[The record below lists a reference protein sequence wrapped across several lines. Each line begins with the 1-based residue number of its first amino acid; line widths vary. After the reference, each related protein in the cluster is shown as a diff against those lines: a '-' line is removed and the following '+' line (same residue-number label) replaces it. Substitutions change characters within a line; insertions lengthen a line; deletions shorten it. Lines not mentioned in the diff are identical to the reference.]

1 MVSCFQKGVI
11 SVIKGTGSQSGTE
24 LISRLDRIPIWPFG
38 NMVLWVIGMGFLV
51 SFYDITNVA
60 FALPNI
66 AKHFHLSAAA
76 SAIPV
81 TASLLGYILGSY
93 LNSTLADMKGRRN
106 AIISATI
113 LFTIGSLATTF
124 AFNLDWLVLW
134 RFITG
139 MGIGAEIAAIA
150 TYMGELAPAP
160 VRGRYTGL
168 ANIWSFTGLA
178 VVPFIALALIT
189 HFSWGWRGMFFVG
202 ALGGLTLIWAV
213 RIPESP
219 RWLLAHGRLEEA
231 EAVVR
236 DGEERAR
243 RKLGGKLPEPALLA
257 DESHDS
263 SFPTS
268 AMFRA
273 PYLGRWILLLFIW
286 VFMYLSD
293 YAWLGMAPTLLVDK
307 GYSLANSIVFLLVTG
322 IGYPIGAILSAW
334 FGDRFERKYSILV
347 GILVYALSLA
357 AFGLFPSAATIFIAG
372 FILSVALV
380 FFFPL
385 LYALTAESF
394 PTHARA
400 TGVSFTDGIG
410 HVGGALAPI
419 FTLAIYAAFG
429 HTGFLMAFMYMAVT
443 AIICAILLPFG
454 VAATRKSLEVVHKES
469 AEPVGAVSR

>member
-1 MVSCFQKGVI
+1 MKKGA
-11 SVIKGTGSQSGTE
+11 GSGSGAE

-38 NMVLWVIGMGFLV
+38 STVLWVIGMGFLV
-51 SFYDITNVA
+51 AFYDITNVS
-60 FALPNI
+60 FALPKI
-66 AKHFHLSAAA
+66 AGYFHLSSAA

-93 LNSTLADMKGRRN
+93 LNSTLADLKGRRT

-113 LFTIGSLATTF
+113 LFTVGSLATTF
-124 AFNLDWLVLW
+124 SFSYGWLIVW
-134 RFITG
+134 RFVTG
-139 MGIGAEIAAIA
+139 MGIGAEIAAIS
-150 TYMGELAPAP
+150 TYIGEMAPAP
-160 VRGRYTGL
+160 VRGRYTGM

-178 VVPFIALALIT
+178 VVPFVALGLLT

-202 ALGGLTLIWAV
+202 ALAGLTLIWAF

-219 RWLLAHGRLEEA
+219 RWLIAHDRLAEA
-231 EAVVR
+231 EAVIQN
-236 DGEERAR
+236 GEARAEK
-243 RKLGGKLPEPALLA
+243 KLGKSLPAPVLLA
-257 DESHDS
+257 DETHEQK
-263 SFPTS
+263 FPTS
-268 AMFRA
+268 ALFRP
-273 PYLGRWILLLFIW
+273 PYLGRWLLLFFVW

-307 GYSLANSIVFLLVTG
+307 GYSLASSTLFLLVTG

-347 GILVYALSLA
+347 GIVVYALSLA
-357 AFGLFPSAATIFIAG
+357 AFGLFPSGATIVIAG

-394 PTHARA
+394 PTQARA
-400 TGVSFTDGIG
+400 TGVSLTDGIG

-429 HTGFLMAFMYMAVT
+429 HTGFLMAFMYMALT

-454 VAATRKSLEVVHKES
+454 VAATRKSLEVVHH
-469 AEPVGAVSR
+469 EPADSVGVVSQ

>member
-1 MVSCFQKGVI
+1 MI
-11 SVIKGTGSQSGTE
+11 NGTGSQSGAE
-24 LISRLDRIPIWPFG
+24 IISRLDRIPIWPFG
-38 NMVLWVIGMGFLV
+38 NMVLWVVGMGFLV
-51 SFYDITNVA
+51 SFYDITHVA

-66 AKHFHLSAAA
+66 TKHFHPSAAA

-81 TASLLGYILGSY
+81 TASLLGYVLGSY
-93 LNSTLADMKGRRN
+93 LNSTLADMKGCRN

-124 AFNLDWLVLW
+124 AFNLGWLVIW

-150 TYMGELAPAP
+150 TYISELAPAP
-160 VRGRYTGL
+160 VRGQYTGL
-168 ANIWSFTGLA
+168 ANIWSFLGLA
-178 VVPFIALALIT
+178 VVPLVALALVN
-189 HFSWGWRGMFFVG
+189 HLPWGWRGRFFVG
-202 ALGGLTLIWAV
+202 ALGGLTLIWAI

-219 RWLLAHGRLEEA
+219 RWLPAHGRLEEA

-236 DGEERAR
+236 DGEERAQR
-243 RKLGGKLPEPALLA
+243 NLGEKLPAPALLT
-257 DESHDS
+257 DEAHEF
-263 SFPTS
+263 SFPTR
-268 AMFRA
+268 ALFRP
-273 PYLGRWILLLFIW
+273 PYLGRWIFLLFIW
-286 VFMYLSD
+286 VLMYLSD
-293 YAWLGMAPTLLVDK
+293 YARLGMAPTLLVDK

-322 IGYPIGAILSAW
+322 IGYLIGAILSAW
-334 FGDRFERKYSILV
+334 FGDRLERKYSILV
-347 GILVYALSLA
+347 GILVYALNLA
-357 AFGLFPSAATIFIAG
+357 AFGLFPSAATIVIAG

-429 HTGFLMAFMYMAVT
+429 HTGFVMAFMYMAVT

-454 VAATRKSLEVVHKES
+454 VAATRKSLEIVHND
-469 AEPVGAVSR
+469 PTDPFGAVSR

>member
-1 MVSCFQKGVI
+1 MI
-11 SVIKGTGSQSGTE
+11 NGTGSGSGAE

-51 SFYDITNVA
+51 SFYDITNVS
-60 FALPNI
+60 FALPSI
-66 AKHFHLSAAA
+66 AKHFGLSSAA

-93 LNSTLADMKGRRN
+93 LNSTLADLRGRRT

-113 LFTIGSLATTF
+113 LFTAGSLATTF
-124 AFNLDWLVLW
+124 AFNLDWLIVW

-178 VVPFIALALIT
+178 VVPFVALGLLT
-189 HFSWGWRGMFFVG
+189 NFHWGWRGMFFVG
-202 ALGGLTLIWAV
+202 ALGGLTLIGAV

-219 RWLLAHGRLEEA
+219 RWLIAHDRLVEA

-236 DGEERAR
+236 EGEGRAE
-243 RKLGGKLPEPALLA
+243 RKLGKKLPAPVALA
-257 DESHDS
+257 DETRDAR
-263 SFPTS
+263 FPTG
-268 AMFRA
+268 ALFRP

-307 GYSLANSIVFLLVTG
+307 GYSLASSIVFLLVTG
-322 IGYPIGAILSAW
+322 IGYPVGAILSAW

-347 GILVYALSLA
+347 GIVVYALSLI
-357 AFGLFPSAATIFIAG
+357 AFGLFPSSATIYIAG

-419 FTLAIYAAFG
+419 FTLAIYSAFG
-429 HTGFLMAFMYMAVT
+429 HIGFTMAFMYMAVT

-454 VAATRKSLEVVHKES
+454 VAATRKSLEVVHN
-469 AEPVGAVSR
+469 EPSEAVGAVSR